1 MQYQVEDN
9 MNYDSIVPLYVQ
21 IAALLKK
28 DIESGSFKQT
38 GRIPTEGALADQY
51 QVSRITVRKAVEEL
65 VNQGLVEKKQG
76 KGTFITSQRFSRHLD
91 TGPVGFTEM
100 CQSIGLV
107 PSAKI
112 LKTEICVPKPS
123 EVRKKL
129 QLKEDEPAIHIS
141 RLRCGDDRPIAM
153 EESYYPM
160 KYSDLLS
167 LDLEKDSI
175 YAYLRDKKGI
185 ELRST
190 TIRLRIVRADAK
202 LSKLLCVPRNAAQL
216 EIRGFVVQSNGEPV
230 HTSYQVGYGEDF
242 EFILR

>member
-1 MQYQVEDN
+1 MATEEN

-28 DIESGSFKQT
+28 DIENGVFKQT
-38 GRIPTEGALADQY
+38 GRIPTEGDLAEQY
-51 QVSRITVRKAVEEL
+51 QVSRITVRKAVEDL

-76 KGTFITSQRFSRHLD
+76 KGTFITPQRFSRHLD
-91 TGPVGFTEM
+91 TGPVGFTEI
-100 CQSIGLV
+100 CRSIGLT
-107 PSAKI
+107 PSARI
-112 LKTEICVPKPS
+112 LKTEICVPKS
-123 EVRKKL
+123 AEVRKLL
-129 QLKEDEPAIHIS
+129 QLKEGGTAIHIS

-175 YAYLRDKKGI
+175 YAYLRDVKGI

-190 TIRLRIVRADAK
+190 TIRLRIMRADAK
-202 LSKLLCVPRNAAQL
+202 LSKLLCVPRNTAQL
-216 EIRGFVVQSNGEPV
+216 EIRGFVVQPSGEPV
-230 HTSYQVGYGEDF
+230 HTSYQAGYGEDF
-242 EFILR
+242 EFIVR